1 MAVLNSIVVLL
12 LCGLDATVVFAAD
25 DPTAKREAEASE
37 MRRRMEAS
45 ITRFSHFATDD
56 IVANRPTKTGWPE
69 NMIAEQAELSAQLQK
84 WSRQPEALRT
94 LLDDHDPKVRTLALG
109 ALFVR
114 EDPHDLPL
122 IASLADDNTPTF
134 PLAHSSF
141 NSSPQIDPKE
151 IVTPQTVGQ
160 AAGRFLE
167 VYLRAAHCKPNRSFA
182 EYWSRRKSRT
192 TCASWFLVKTERAT
206 RNISPFDITHQ
217 QDLQRVMDEIKRLP
231 APDRAWTQVY
241 LRCLSFTDI
250 GDALTDEMCVAVLKQ
265 VGPDQ
270 IIRFLKRQRVTDDP
284 DLEFDELDPESS
296 RVYSFMSHFLLNH
309 VRDLLR
315 AQDAPTLLACEEFER
330 KSTSRTLIGAS
341 PSWAAA
347 AAELIG
353 ESDPAAARKIIEAA
367 LERFPLSNISGGREQ
382 AVLIGRLWRIE
393 GLKEKRRIVD
403 WFYKAQ
409 AKVVREKSDE
419 SNHGCVDLLR
429 SVRAAKRPNTD
440 ELMLIIIEDSR
451 FDQIDLPA
459 MKELLETVGY
469 GLSKPLVSREE
480 LSGADGRAGKLI
492 ARWQEILRRRFQR

>member
-1 MAVLNSIVVLL
+1 MAVLKSIVVLL
-12 LCGLDATVVFAAD
+12 LCGLDATAVRAAD
-25 DPTAKREAEASE
+25 DPTAKREAEAAQ
-37 MRRRMEAS
+37 MRRRIEAS
-45 ITRFSHFATDD
+45 ITRFSHFATAD
-56 IVANRPTKTGWPE
+56 IVANRPTKTQWPE
-69 NMIAEQAELSAQLQK
+69 KMIAEQAELLAQLQN
-84 WSRQPEALRT
+84 WSSQPEALRT

-122 IASLADDNTPTF
+122 IASLADDKTPTF

-141 NSSPQIDPKE
+141 NSSPQIDLKE

-167 VYLRAAHCKPNRSFA
+167 VYLRAAHCKSDRSFA
-182 EYWSRRKSRT
+182 EYWRRRKSGT
-192 TCASWFLVKTERAT
+192 TCASWLLVKTERAT
-206 RNISPFDITHQ
+206 RNISPFDITYR
-217 QDLQRVMDEIKRLP
+217 QDLNRVMDEIKRLS

-241 LRCLSFTDI
+241 LRCLSLTDI
-250 GDALTDEMCVAVLKQ
+250 GDTLTDEMCVAALKK

-270 IIRFLKRQRVTDDP
+270 IILFLKRQRVTDDP
-284 DLEFDELDPESS
+284 DLRFDELDPERS
-296 RVYSFMSHFLLNH
+296 RVYSFMSHFLLDH

-315 AQDAPTLLACEEFER
+315 AEDVPTLLACEEFER
-330 KSTSRTLIGAS
+330 KATSRTLIGAS

-367 LERFPLSNISGGREQ
+367 LQRFPLSNIRGGQEQ

-393 GLKEKRRIVD
+393 GLKEKQRIVD

-409 AKVVREKSDE
+409 AKVIREKSDE
-419 SNHGCVDLLR
+419 SNHGCVGLLR

-440 ELMLIIIEDSR
+440 ELMLMIIEDSR

-459 MKELLETVGY
+459 MKELLETAGD

-480 LSGADGRAGKLI
+480 LYGADGRAGKLI
-492 ARWQEILRRRFQR
+492 ARWQEILRRHFQR